1 MLGKCVASLA
11 DVAQLAGF
19 VNQSHLTRTFQ
30 SRLDITPAY
39 WGKSRYVELIQDANA
54 AMWQVLAVSLQE
66 TGL

>member
-1 MLGKCVASLA
+1 MLGKGVASLA
-11 DVAQLAGF
+11 YVAQSAGF
-19 VNQSHLTRTFQ
+19 VGQSHLTLTFQ

-54 AMWQVLAVSLQE
+54 TMWQVLVVSLQE